1 MIGATNCMSILFVQ
15 LGARNEDIGI
25 ATGLV
30 NSFRS
35 TGGAI
40 GVAIYSALLANRV
53 SSTWAK
59 DVGKAVLK
67 AGLPTSSLTGFLGG
81 S

>member
-1 MIGATNCMSILFVQ
+1 
-15 LGARNEDIGI
+15 
-25 ATGLV
+25 
-30 NSFRS
+30 
-35 TGGAI
+35 
-40 GVAIYSALLANRV
+40 V

-59 DVGKAVLK
+59 NVGKAALE